1 MALYSW
7 KNNVKAVMFVI
18 ESRLKTDNG
27 SLSMPLITKIRKNAH
42 QCQENISKEKK
53 TSLIDFRSKMT
64 LSLSIYLEFLQKL
77 KYNLTKS
84 NILFWSLTEYPPKL
98 QKYLVTDLS
107 IEE

>member
-1 MALYSW
+1 MPIS
-7 KNNVKAVMFVI
+7 VK
-18 ESRLKTDNG
+18 
-27 SLSMPLITKIRKNAH
+27 KIFQK
-42 QCQENISKEKK
+42 KKK

-84 NILFWSLTEYPPKL
+84 NILVWSLTEYPPKL

>member
-1 MALYSW
+1 MPIS
-7 KNNVKAVMFVI
+7 VK
-18 ESRLKTDNG
+18 
-27 SLSMPLITKIRKNAH
+27 KIFQK
-42 QCQENISKEKK
+42 KKK

-77 KYNLTKS
+77 KYNLKKT
-84 NILFWSLTEYPPKL
+84 NILLWSLTEYPPKL